1 MMILLFLLSM
11 MVVGFAIYFL
21 AKPKEVENIA
31 QPTEKPKVPV
41 RPPLTD
47 AEREAI
53 RQAEAVWDYKTAKE
67 IYHGEY
73 SGTLPEHIVGNYWTN
88 LYPDIYHTTIAGINF
103 RKGIK
108 DLAGITFDATLIA
121 EPNNKYD
128 PNAIKIVSYDGRHL
142 GYIPADE
149 TEAVR
154 KFLSG
159 SLPHPC
165 RVHIDEDEEEV
176 YNEDTDRFRTRHY
189 LVGSVNICRENN
201 QEKTNE

>member
-31 QPTEKPKVPV
+31 QPTEQPKAPA

-53 RQAEAVWDYKTAKE
+53 RQAETVWDYKTAKE

-128 PNAIKIVSYDGRHL
+128 PNAIKIVSY
-142 GYIPADE
+142 
-149 TEAVR
+149 AVR

-159 SLPHPC
+159 TLPHSC

-189 LVGSVNICRENN
+189 LVGSVNIYREDNHRT
-201 QEKTNE
+201 TNE